1 MTTAERS
8 PTAAREAA
16 QPYLNQWGPY
26 RLTRDPVTAPL
37 MWRYLEMSEDANP
50 VYWDEEFAKKSSF
63 GRIIAPPH
71 AIMAFTFAPW
81 WQPEYVTK
89 KLEDDAAAMSEG
101 AASGMGANQEV
112 TRLGYTT
119 ATMVGSD
126 FEYIAP
132 FGEGDGRIKSR
143 GRTTDVS
150 VEKQTRPGKGVF
162 ITSETEYRTEVGDRL
177 VARSTLTL
185 LMYDGTTPRGDQ

>member
-8 PTAAREAA
+8 PTAARDAA
-16 QPYLNQWGPY
+16 APNLNKWGPY
-26 RLTRDPVTAPL
+26 RLTRDSVEAPL

-50 VYWDEEFAKKSSF
+50 VYWDEEFAKNSVY

-81 WQPEYVTK
+81 WSPDYVIK
-89 KLEDDAAAMSEG
+89 KIEEDAARMSEG
-101 AASGMGANQEV
+101 ADTGMAANTAV
-112 TRLGYTT
+112 TSLGYTT

-132 FGEGDGRIKSR
+132 WGPGDGRIKSR
-143 GRTTDVS
+143 ARTTDVS
-150 VEKQTRPGKGVF
+150 IEKQTRPGKGVF

-177 VARSTLTL
+177 IARSTLTL
-185 LMYDGTTPRGDQ
+185 LMYDGTTPRENQ